1 MTKWILSALLICSVA
16 FSSHA
21 QQRAVDEKTVR
32 MAVAVLPPAR
42 GNPFIG
48 LGLPSSLAVQAIFDR
63 LLEIGENGLWQPWL
77 AESTEFISP
86 DTWIVRLKPNVKFS
100 NGEPFDAKAVVAGMD
115 YLLSPEGATTSVG
128 SQMARIQMQPAE
140 VIDDLT
146 VKFSTATPSPVLPLS
161 LAFLRIPPPA
171 YLAEVGMEEF
181 AKAPVGTGPFVVE
194 SWRDGRVALTRS
206 DTSWRAPKVDRIELT
221 QISDQAARLQA
232 LLSSSVDVAFSL
244 SPDDEPAV
252 EALGGRIDVRLKPE
266 VSYLA
271 MVTVKDSPV
280 KEQKVRLA
288 MNHAINR
295 QAIIDAFLGGV
306 TTPTAQ
312 MVHELSFGFV
322 PELEPYAYDPGK
334 ARALLAEAGYA
345 DGFEFP
351 ILLVPGSNTDSQSI
365 YQLIQSDLAKV
376 GIRMMITR
384 TVLSQYL
391 EHIYNTPWPSLGF
404 AMQGSGFDALSFYR
418 TRSCSWRNAYHCDEE
433 MMPIIQRAF
442 EATTLE
448 DRLKATQD
456 AVRREAANPPGI
468 MLWRNPDFSGLGPTI
483 RDFKIERDLMRF
495 HELDVA
501 G

>member
-1 MTKWILSALLICSVA
+1 MRKWIASLLLMICAAWPVQ
-16 FSSHA
+16 A
-21 QQRAVDEKTVR
+21 QEKAVS

-42 GNPFIG
+42 GNPYIG
-48 LGLPSSLAVQAIFDR
+48 LGLPSSLAVQAVFDR
-63 LLEIGENGLWQPWL
+63 LLEIGGNGLWQPWL

-86 DTWIVRLKPNVKFS
+86 NTWIVRLKPDVQFS
-100 NGEPFDAKAVVAGMD
+100 NGEPFNAEAVVAGMN
-115 YLLSPEGATTSVG
+115 YLLSSEGASTSVG
-128 SQMARIQMQPAE
+128 SQMARIQMLPAE
-140 VIDDLT
+140 VVDDLT
-146 VKFSTATPSPVLPLS
+146 VKFTTATPSPVLPLS
-161 LAFLRIPPPA
+161 LAFLRIPAPK
-171 YLAEVGMEEF
+171 YFAEVGMEEF
-181 AKAPVGTGPFVVE
+181 ASKPIGTGPFLIE
-194 SWRDGRVALTRS
+194 EWNSGRLTLTRNDASWRPPKLDRV
-206 DTSWRAPKVDRIELT
+206 ELT

-232 LLSSSVDVAFSL
+232 LLSRSVDVAFSL
-244 SPDDEPAV
+244 SPEDQAAV
-252 EALGGRIDVRLKPE
+252 ESIGGRIDVRLKPE

-280 KEQKVRLA
+280 QHQQVRLA
-288 MNHAINR
+288 MNHAVNR

-312 MVHELSFGFV
+312 MVHELSFGYV
-322 PELEPYAYDPGK
+322 ADLEPYAYDPDK
-334 ARALLAEAGYA
+334 ARAMLAEAGYP

-376 GIRMMITR
+376 GIRMTITR

-442 EATTLE
+442 EATNLE

-468 MLWRNPDFSGLGPTI
+468 MLWRNPDFSGLGPGI

-495 HELDVA
+495 HELDISS
-501 G
+501 